1 MSKDPVEYET
11 EEPAA
16 GGQMTKAAVTG
27 LIGVIVGALIGAL
40 ITGWFSLTVQERL
53 LDHEDR
59 TRFHQERRH
68 TYAAYLDAMRE
79 VDVEFEVYGGTYVES
94 LDRASQLLGELELTA
109 PDDVY
114 ELAGELFG
122 HSQRAFQGEHEY
134 DAVEAKELRMRFVRA
149 ARKELGLATTEE

>member
-1 MSKDPVEYET
+1 VREEPVEDER

-16 GGQMTKAAVTG
+16 GGQMTKAAVAG
-27 LIGVIVGALIGAL
+27 LIGVIVGALLGAL

-53 LDHEDR
+53 LEHEDR

-68 TYAAYLDAMRE
+68 AYAAYLDAIRE
-79 VDVEFEVYGGTYVES
+79 VDVEFETYGGTYVES
-94 LDRASQLLGELELTA
+94 LDRAGQLLAELELIA

-114 ELAGELFG
+114 ELAVELFG

-134 DAVEAKELRMRFVRA
+134 DALEAKELRVRFVRA
-149 ARKELGLATTEE
+149 ARKELGRATTEE